1 MNSVLLATLAVLA
14 LIDSTSIGTLI
25 IPIWLLLQ
33 PGRVAIGR
41 FLAYLATIT
50 CFYFVIGVALML
62 GAGSLATSLAGNL
75 DRSMTLYLQLAIGS
89 GLIAVA
95 AYFWI
100 KRKLQG
106 SADRTERWRTR
117 VANRSSSVASLMG
130 LALLAGV
137 LELTMMLPYLGAIG
151 TLTTSDIGWSL
162 RVLMLAAYTL
172 IMIVPAVVLLAVRI
186 LLHDQIDPWLKR
198 LSKRITKEIDEAT
211 VWVPAAVGFL
221 AAAGAATDL
230 GWV

>member
-1 MNSVLLATLAVLA
+1 MERVYLEVSISENIFPRVLA
-14 LIDSTSIGTLI
+14 PVEPYPLHT
-25 IPIWLLLQ
+25 
-33 PGRVAIGR
+33 V
-41 FLAYLATIT
+41 TIT
-50 CFYFVIGVALML
+50 CFYFAIGVALML
-62 GAGSLATSLAGNL
+62 GAGSLVATFADTL
-75 DRSMTLYLQLAIGS
+75 DRSMTLSLQLAIGS

-117 VANRSSSVASLMG
+117 VANRSSTVASLMG

-151 TLTTSDIGWSL
+151 ILTTSDIGWPS

-172 IMIVPAVVLLAVRI
+172 IMIVPAVVLFAVRI
-186 LLHDQIDPWLKR
+186 LGHDQIDPRLER
-198 LSKRITKEIDEAT
+198 LSKRIAKEIDEAT

-221 AAAGAATDL
+221 VAAGAATDL